1 MKSNAK
7 GAFLILLIFPVLG
20 LTIWVG
26 SIWVGSIFDSS
37 SSLKYEESGAQYR
50 TLVITNAGNWEYKT
64 VKPITMNW
72 HPSGFNIMVGS
83 QKDYYPNEGVI
94 RISKTKIEK

>member
-20 LTIWVG
+20 LT
-26 SIWVGSIFDSS
+26 IWVGSIFDSS

-72 HPSGFNIMVGS
+72 HSSGFNIMVGS